1 MEHIKRLGL
10 RVFIWALLSASIQN
24 PNVMRD
30 EVTDVFIDES
40 TTGARMGCGD
50 MAPCGMENYRLE
62 KQDWSREEYFD
73 CVKTKGAYQEFR
85 GLPNQWWVAH
95 PSDGVLDIVW
105 LLPKNLEV
113 EFVQYIFDKAI
124 YDYDN
129 YCPSGTEKGTVY
141 RVLFVD
147 GTLWKNLIEKY
158 HEKTGVV
165 STGIMLLATKTQD
178 KEFLEYIT
186 KELRGEKIGVVT
198 KLLLESDS
206 SYEQE
211 VSKFFCFM
219 GCLFG
224 VVTKLLLE
232 SDSSDK
238 QEYIDWFMRSYF
250 CTISSDKQEYIDRFM
265 RSYFCTMGF
274 FLIGLVYDGYF
285 YRFGEWPVPLPL
297 VEWPPAA
304 G

>member
-24 PNVMRD
+24 PNVMGD

-40 TTGARMGCGD
+40 TTAEGMGCGD

-95 PSDGVLDIVW
+95 PSDGVVDIVC

-250 CTISSDKQEYIDRFM
+250 CTMS
-265 RSYFCTMGF
+265 F

-285 YRFGEWPVPLPL
+285 YRFGEWPENQIVLYNRGANL
-297 VEWPPAA
+297 
-304 G
+304 